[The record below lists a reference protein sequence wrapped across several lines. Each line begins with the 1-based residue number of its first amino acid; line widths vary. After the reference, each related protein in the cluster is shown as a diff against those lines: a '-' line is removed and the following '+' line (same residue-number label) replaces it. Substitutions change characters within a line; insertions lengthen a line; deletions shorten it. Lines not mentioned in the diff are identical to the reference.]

1 MRSMGTVRGLAR
13 SHAVRDAWATP
24 HPPRLRRVPS
34 LSRMAG
40 EGDGGA
46 GMFRASLSGASGRVR
61 NNDLFSRGVP
71 AMLAV
76 VNPPSD
82 PVPAPVAPSMA
93 APMEQVNSVGKT
105 VARCFKRSIRPPQS
119 LARPVDGGADGTVEQ
134 GRENCCT
141 VFQTFHSPAQGPCHP
156 GGDSANGTVEQGREN
171 CCTVFQMFHSP
182 TPKPRSPQQID
193 RRAFHDAPRLEQDR
207 PGGGGLR
214 TPRREDDSL
223 PHRPFRRAGRDPL
236 LRGIVPGV
244 WCGRLR
250 IARA

>member
-1 MRSMGTVRGLAR
+1 MRSMGRVRGLAR

-34 LSRMAG
+34 LSRAAG

-61 NNDLFSRGVP
+61 NNDLFPRGVP
-71 AMLAV
+71 AMLAAS
-76 VNPPSD
+76 NPPSD

-93 APMEQVNSVGKT
+93 GPMEQLNRVGKT
-105 VARCFKRSIRPPQS
+105 VARCFKRSIRPPTAPVAPPMAGPMEQWNS
-119 LARPVDGGADGTVEQ
+119 GTGSGKPLHGVSNVPFARPKASVAPASRPSRVPRRPSFGT
-134 GRENCCT
+134 GPARRRW
-141 VFQTFHSPAQGPCHP
+141 SP
-156 GGDSANGTVEQGREN
+156 
-171 CCTVFQMFHSP
+171 
-182 TPKPRSPQQID
+182 
-193 RRAFHDAPRLEQDR
+193 
-207 PGGGGLR
+207 
-214 TPRREDDSL
+214 TPRREDGPL
-223 PHRPFRRAGRDPL
+223 PHRPFRRAGRDRL

>member
-1 MRSMGTVRGLAR
+1 MRSMGRVRGLAR
-13 SHAVRDAWATP
+13 SHVVRDAWATP

-34 LSRMAG
+34 LSRVAG

-71 AMLAV
+71 AMLAAS
-76 VNPPSD
+76 NPSSD
-82 PVPAPVAPSMA
+82 PVRAPVAPSMA
-93 APMEQVNSVGKT
+93 GPMEQLNSVGKT
-105 VARCFKRSIRPPQS
+105 VARCFKRSIRSCPRPC
-119 LARPVDGGADGTVEQ
+119 RPVDGRANGTVEQ
-134 GRENCCT
+134 RRGNCRT
-141 VFQTFHSPAQGPCHP
+141 LFQTFHSPAQSPCRP
-156 GGDSANGTVEQGREN
+156 GGDSANGTVEQGPEN
-171 CCTVFQMFHSP
+171 CCTLFQTFHSP
-182 TPKPRSPQQID
+182 MPKPRSPRQID
-193 RRAFHDAPRLEQDR
+193 RRAFHDAPRLEHGP

-214 TPRREDDSL
+214 TFRREDVPL

-250 IARA
+250 IARP